1 MGYALTVIIPTF
13 NEEKNIGPMIQAVDT
28 ICRSGGIPAE
38 ILVVDDDSP
47 DGTQKVVQGL
57 QETMKNV
64 VLHVRTADHGLS
76 QSLYDGMLRA
86 SAPVIQCID
95 SDFSHPPEKISL
107 MYRCINDGGYDMV
120 IGSRYISGGNVINWP
135 WKRRILSAGAAF
147 IGRLL
152 IPHVK
157 DSGSGFFA
165 IRRAILTGVQ
175 LTPRG
180 FRMGFEILGKAHW
193 DRVRE
198 VPISFKDREQ
208 GASKLH
214 RGIVAD
220 YLVQCAGI
228 LRYNFIERKS
238 RNIVKAWKIFL
249 FAGNPARNPDDPC
262 GKSE

>member
-13 NEEKNIGPMIQAVDT
+13 NEEKNIGPMIHAVDT
-28 ICRSGGIPAE
+28 VCHSEGISAE

-47 DGTQKVVQGL
+47 DGTQGIVRDM
-57 QETMKNV
+57 QETMGNV
-64 VLHVRTADHGLS
+64 VLVVRTQDHGLS
-76 QSLYDGMLRA
+76 QSLYDGMVRA

-95 SDFSHPPEKISL
+95 GDFSHPPEKIPV
-107 MYRCINDGGYDMV
+107 MYRCITGGGYDMV
-120 IGSRYISGGNVINWP
+120 IGSRYISGGKVINWP

-147 IGRLL
+147 IGRVL
-152 IPHVK
+152 IPHVR

-165 IRRAILTGVQ
+165 IRTAILTGVQ

-193 DRVRE
+193 ERVRE
-198 VPISFKDREQ
+198 VPITFRDREQ

-214 RGIVAD
+214 GGIVAD

-228 LRYNFIERKS
+228 LRYNCIEKKS
-238 RNIVKAWKIFL
+238 NNIVKAWKIFL
-249 FAGNPARNPDDPC
+249 FGKTLPRNADDPC
-262 GKSE
+262 S